1 MKIYLCKDLSRLT
14 FCLNVPWGPSNTLTL
29 PYYSRLVPRSNCCSC
44 ENTQPPSKPH
54 MTTYLA
60 KPVDPVGQPRP
71 KDLPKPTAAY
81 AFHIHNGEKTGIAAE
96 AVAAGA
102 AAGKGAD
109 PPTAIT

>member
-1 MKIYLCKDLSRLT
+1 
-14 FCLNVPWGPSNTLTL
+14 
-29 PYYSRLVPRSNCCSC
+29 
-44 ENTQPPSKPH
+44 

-102 AAGKGAD
+102 AAAAGKGAD